1 MVNSAGL
8 LQIAIIAKDCQK
20 SPELIPLS
28 VRGLSMNSS
37 YKPTRKKLST
47 TVSPET
53 YEFLQNM
60 VSEGE
65 VASLAEGLDTVVAR
79 IRRLEN
85 RDRLAAATMTY
96 FEQLD
101 PIAARE
107 EDRLSMDIGS
117 ARGR

>member
-1 MVNSAGL
+1 MGA
-8 LQIAIIAKDCQK
+8 
-20 SPELIPLS
+20 SPRSKMARE
-28 VRGLSMNSS
+28 
-37 YKPTRKKLST
+37 KLST

-53 YEFLQNM
+53 YEFLQDM

-65 VASLAEGLDTVVAR
+65 VASLAEALDTLVAR

-85 RDRLAAATMTY
+85 RERLAAATTTY

-107 EDRLSMDIGS
+107 EDDLSKRMGS
-117 ARGR
+117 ARGK